1 MSKQIVVITGGN
13 VGIGFEC
20 AKNLISSQ
28 ANVHIVL
35 GCRDSGRAALGVKN
49 LAALAAGNNTIES
62 KPLDLASFKSTR
74 AFAEDIKASFPNGIH
89 TLVLNAGVMATS
101 LRLTE
106 DKRETNMQVNHLSQF
121 LLTQILL
128 PSLAAGHASNPDV
141 PSTIVFVSSSLHKPG
156 VGKGK
161 GPILT
166 METVDG
172 DKDFDGMVAYRNSK
186 LCQAICMHVLA
197 AQVDSKIITVN
208 AVCPGFIPTTDLKR
222 ESGFATRLMMNN
234 VLSKASFATS
244 VQEGGL
250 RVYNT
255 FTGEN
260 RLKNGVYHMNGEESE
275 SSEESRDPAKQKL
288 WWNWSCEVV
297 GLDSL
302 AQK

>member
-1 MSKQIVVITGGN
+1 MTKQIIVITGGN
-13 VGIGFEC
+13 TGIGFEC
-20 AKNLISSQ
+20 AKNLISQ
-28 ANVHIVL
+28 ANNVHIVL
-35 GCRDSGRAALGVKN
+35 GCRDSARAAAGVKN
-49 LAALAAGNNTIES
+49 LATFATGDNTIES

-89 TLVLNAGVMATS
+89 TLILNAGLMANT

-121 LLTQILL
+121 LLTQLL
-128 PSLAAGHASNPDV
+128 MPLLIAGHTSRPEE
-141 PSTIVFVSSSLHKPG
+141 PSAIVFVSSSLHKPG
-156 VGKGK
+156 VGRGK

-172 DKDFDGMVAYRNSK
+172 GKDFDGMVAYRNSK

-197 AQVDSKIITVN
+197 STVDSKVVTVN

-222 ESGFATRLMMNN
+222 ESGLATRVLMNN
-234 VLSKASFATS
+234 VLAKASFASS

-255 FTGEN
+255 CTGEN
-260 RLKNGVYHMNGEESE
+260 RSKNGIYYANGTQDE

-288 WWNWSCEVV
+288 WWNWSCEVI
-297 GLDSL
+297 GFESL
-302 AQK
+302 SQK